1 MTNGSHIREE
11 NLELYAL
18 GALPEN
24 EAAAVEAHVG
34 GCSECARKLAKVR
47 GHVAML
53 AFAAPQE
60 KPATTVKEQ
69 LFARIAAERGAGN
82 VAAKGAHDE
91 RRPVVRDERREA
103 TPWWNWVMVPAAV
116 ALAAVCLLLA
126 WQNRKLGER
135 LKIAQRAASE
145 FEKEREHV
153 EELVGVLAAPD
164 TITVKLAGT
173 SDATQAQGV
182 VKYNKRTG
190 TMLYSAQQLPALPAQ
205 KVYQMWL
212 VPTNGAPISAGVFTP
227 AENGQLLSAQ
237 VPANTEPKAFAVTIE
252 PAGGVA
258 APTGAKVLLGAS

>member
-11 NLELYAL
+11 DLELYAL
-18 GALPEN
+18 GALSED
-24 EAAAVEAHVG
+24 EAAAVEVHVG
-34 GCSECARKLAKVR
+34 GCSECARKLAEVR
-47 GHVAML
+47 GYAAML

-60 KPATTVKEQ
+60 KPAAAVKEQ

-91 RRPVVRDERREA
+91 RRPVVRDEGRVA

-116 ALAAVCLLLA
+116 ALAAVCLLLS
-126 WQNRKLGER
+126 WQNRKLGEK
-135 LKIAQRAASE
+135 LKIAQHAASE
-145 FEKEREHV
+145 FEKERQRV
-153 EELVGVLAAPD
+153 EELVSVLAAPD

-173 SDATQAQGV
+173 GDAGQAQGM

-205 KVYQMWL
+205 RVYQMWL

-252 PAGGVA
+252 PAGGVP